1 MKKLVLLLFV
11 GTLFVLSPSGVS
23 AQVQI
28 NVNINPMPQW
38 GPAGYDRAEYY
49 FLPEVGIYY
58 YVPKAQF
65 IYLQGGRW
73 RFSNNLPYR
82 YRDLNLF
89 TTYKVVINK
98 HKPYMQHNYYVLH
111 YKKYRNSHSKQV
123 TIWDSKGKRGKVG
136 NRDVFEKPAMKN
148 QRYIPGN
155 KFGNKQK
162 GNKGKQDKQG
172 KQDGRR

>member
-11 GTLFVLSPSGVS
+11 GTLFLLSPSGVS

-38 GPAGYDRAEYY
+38 GPVGYDRAEYY

-73 RFSNNLPYR
+73 RFSNHLPYR
-82 YRDLNLF
+82 YSNLNLF

-98 HKPYMQHNYYVLH
+98 HRPYMRHGYYVSQ
-111 YKKYRNSHSKQV
+111 YKKYRNYHSKQA
-123 TIWDSKGKRGKVG
+123 TLWDSRGQRNKIGNRDILENRKIKNQGNHPGNKVG
-136 NRDVFEKPAMKN
+136 N
-148 QRYIPGN
+148 
-155 KFGNKQK
+155 KQQ
-162 GNKGKQDKQG
+162 GNKGKKD
-172 KQDGRR
+172 DHR